1 MIGGILVKV
10 AFALALASSF
20 LYYRVSNGAG
30 PRELDLAR
38 KSFHGAVM
46 LLLSAVAV
54 LLYLILTHQFQY
66 TYVWEYSSTDLSLPL
81 LISTFYAGQQGS
93 FTLWALYTSIIGVF
107 LLRYSS
113 RKDYEAEVMS
123 IFSLIL
129 SFLLLMIVV
138 KNPFEYIWNA
148 FPQDLIQTG
157 PIPAGFTNFVMLDSV
172 KGIWARYPV
181 EGKGLNPL
189 LQNYWMVI
197 HPQVLFLGFSSMAV
211 PYSMAVAGLRKRDYN
226 SWIRIAT
233 PWAVFGAMVLGTG
246 IILGGYWAYET
257 LGWGGFWGWDPV
269 ENSSLIPWLLCVASI
284 HTTLTQRQSGAFVRT
299 NFVLSLLTFILVL
312 YSTFLTRSGVL
323 GETSVHSFVDPGNWV
338 YWLLLSVI
346 FIFGGIGF
354 GLLFRRMKEMPKV
367 PVEHSIFSR
376 EFALFLGA
384 TALTFVAVFCVVG
397 TSSPIITSIVNGKAS
412 AVDTIYYVRTN
423 LPLGIVIAF
432 LSGLGQLL
440 WWKHSKTNDL
450 LKRMIVPLIGG
461 AIATVAVLTM
471 GAETFEILLFVFFAG
486 FSLVANLV
494 VGYDV
499 YIGNPKFVG
508 GSIAHIGIALLCLGF
523 VTSSRYDKKAT
534 VSLEQNVPLDTLGY
548 RLTYVK
554 DEHVGKFDAF
564 RVRVEKDG
572 RTHVVSPTMYYSEFA
587 QSVMRHPDLIN
598 YLNRDLYVAPLSLED
613 PQVTN
618 DKTLTLQKGESTQ
631 VGPLTVKFDDFDFS
645 ATQMGQMLEGKGFQ
659 IRGIM
664 EVTEGYQKK
673 KVDLVMKNSGE
684 GPEYLPANLVAA
696 DGKNY
701 VLQMVRLLPD
711 KDDRSKS
718 KIEFTVKMPLSG
730 SQQPHGET
738 LVVEASIK
746 PYINLVWMGTITL
759 AIGFFLTILRRV
771 EEAKLKMKDPE

>member
-1 MIGGILVKV
+1 MIGGILVKIAF
-10 AFALALASSF
+10 AFALASAF
-20 LYYRVSNGAG
+20 LYYRVSRGAG
-30 PRELDLAR
+30 RKELDLAR

-46 LLLSAVAV
+46 LLMSAAAV

-113 RKDYEAEVMS
+113 KKDYEAEVMS

-129 SFLLLMIVV
+129 SFLLLMMVV
-138 KNPFEYIWNA
+138 KDPFEYIWNA
-148 FPQDLIQTG
+148 FPKDLIQTG
-157 PIPAGFTNFVMLDSV
+157 PIPAGFTNCVMLDAV

-211 PYSMAVAGLRKRDYN
+211 PYSMAIAGLMKRDYN
-226 SWIRIAT
+226 SWIRVAT

-269 ENSSLIPWLLCVASI
+269 ENSSLIPWLLCVAAI

-299 NFVLSLLTFILVL
+299 NFVFSILTFVLVL

-323 GETSVHSFVDPGNWV
+323 GETSVHSFVDPGMWV

-346 FIFGGIGF
+346 FVFGFIGF

-367 PVEHSIFSR
+367 PVEHSILSR
-376 EFALFLGA
+376 EYALFLGA
-384 TALTFVAVFCVVG
+384 AALVFVAIFCVVG
-397 TSSPIITSIVNGKAS
+397 TSSPIITSVFKGKAS
-412 AVDTIYYVRTN
+412 AVDTMYYVKTN
-423 LPLGIVIAF
+423 LPLGIVIAL

-440 WWKHSKTNDL
+440 WWKRSKTNDL
-450 LKRMIVPLIGG
+450 MKRLLIPVIGG
-461 AIATVAVLTM
+461 IVATVAVMTM
-471 GAETFEILLFVFFAG
+471 GTEEILILVFVFFAG
-486 FSLVANLV
+486 FSLVANFL
-494 VGYDV
+494 VGYEV
-499 YIGNPKFVG
+499 YMGNPRFVG
-508 GSIAHIGIALLCLGF
+508 GSIAHIGIALLFLGF
-523 VTSSRYDKKAT
+523 VTSERYNKKET
-534 VSLEQNVPLDTLGY
+534 VPLEKDKPVNVLGY
-548 RLTYVK
+548 QMTYTK
-554 DEHVGKFDAF
+554 DEKVGKFDAF
-564 RVRVEKDG
+564 RVRVEHEG
-572 RTHVVSPTMYYSEFA
+572 NTHVVSPTMYYSEFT

-613 PQVTN
+613 AKTTN
-618 DKTLTLQKGESTQ
+618 DQSYTIQKGESTD
-631 VGPLTVKFDDFDFS
+631 VGPLKVKFDDFDFN
-645 ATQMGQMLEGKGFQ
+645 AQQMGQMLEGKGFQ
-659 IRGIM
+659 IKADL
-664 EVTEGYQKK
+664 EVREGAKSQK
-673 KVDLVMKNSGE
+673 VVLVMKNDGE
-684 GPEYLPANLVAA
+684 GPQFLPADFTAA

-701 VLQMVRLLPD
+701 RFQMVRLMPD

-718 KIEFTVKMPLSG
+718 KLEFSASLPLSG
-730 SQQPHGET
+730 MDQGRGET

-759 AIGFFLTILRRV
+759 AIGFFMTILRRV
-771 EEAKLKMKDPE
+771 EEARLKTKIPE

>member
-20 LYYRVSNGAG
+20 LYFRVSNGAG
-30 PRELDLAR
+30 RRELNLAR

-46 LLLSAVAV
+46 LLIGAAAV

-113 RKDYEAEVMS
+113 KKDYEAEVMS

-129 SFLLLMIVV
+129 SFLLLMMVV
-138 KNPFEYIWNA
+138 KSPFEYIWNS
-148 FPQDLIQTG
+148 FPKDLIQSG
-157 PIPAGFTNFVMLDSV
+157 PIPAGFTNFVILDAA

-226 SWIRIAT
+226 SWIRVAT

-257 LGWGGFWGWDPV
+257 LGWGGYWGWDPV

-299 NFVLSLLTFILVL
+299 NFVLSLLTFVLVL

-323 GETSVHSFVDPGNWV
+323 GETSVHSFVDPGMWV
-338 YWLLLSVI
+338 YWLLLLVI
-346 FIFGGIGF
+346 FVFGGIGF
-354 GLLFRRMKEMPKV
+354 GLLFRRMKEMPKI
-367 PVEHSIFSR
+367 PVEHSLLSR

-384 TALTFVAVFCVVG
+384 AALTFVAIFCVVG
-397 TSSPIITSIVNGKAS
+397 TSSPIITNIVNGKAS
-412 AVDTIYYVRTN
+412 AVDTAYYVRTN
-423 LPLGIVIAF
+423 LPLGIAIAL

-440 WWKHSKTNDL
+440 WWKHSKTDDL
-450 LKRMIVPLIGG
+450 LKRMVVPLIGG
-461 AIATVAVLTM
+461 AVATVAVLTM
-471 GAETFEILLFVFFAG
+471 GVDTIEILLFVFFAG
-486 FSLVANLV
+486 FSLVANFM
-494 VGYDV
+494 VGYEV
-499 YIGNPKFVG
+499 YMGNPKFVG
-508 GSIAHIGIALLCLGF
+508 GSIAHIGIALLFLGF
-523 VTSSRYDKKAT
+523 VTSSRYDRKAT

-554 DEHVGKFDAF
+554 DERVGKFDAF

-572 RTHVVSPTMYYSEFA
+572 REHVVSPTMYYSNFT

-613 PQVTN
+613 PQTSN
-618 DKTLTLQKGESTQ
+618 DQSITLQKGETTD
-631 VGPLTVKFDDFDFS
+631 VGPLSVKFDDFDFS
-645 ATQMGQMLEGKGFQ
+645 ATQMGQMMEGKGFQ

-664 EVTEGYQKK
+664 EVTDGTKKQKM
-673 KVDLVMKNSGE
+673 DLIMKNEGE
-684 GPEYLPANLVAA
+684 GPQFLPATYVGAN
-696 DGKNY
+696 GKSY
-701 VLQMVRLLPD
+701 VLKMVRLMPD
-711 KDDRSKS
+711 RDDLAKS
-718 KIEFTVKMPLSG
+718 KIEVSVNLPLSAA
-730 SQQPHGET
+730 QQARGET

-759 AIGFFLTILRRV
+759 AIGFFMTIIRRV
-771 EEAKLKMKDPE
+771 EEARLKMKTPE